1 MCVFRSC
8 IFVSKWCRFNP
19 RYVVSINEKWRKC
32 HTSCICIIDKW
43 KVIVRNYW
51 CNSWKIWYNVNLWM
65 NWKNNTTKSS
75 KKIVE
80 KKSNE
85 WQTKASPIVMANTS
99 SFQIDNFLEHFKRS
113 ASKSKMDSTDWT
125 SNEAT
130 SSQGYAN
137 AMATTA
143 AATFNHSSPLKTTRT
158 RSSCFD
164 ISSIS
169 GSRTFGHNKGN
180 FREWGGRTE
189 PSLNT
194 IQSQIEMGAHI
205 GYFYKV

>member
-1 MCVFRSC
+1 MWSDF
-8 IFVSKWCRFNP
+8 
-19 RYVVSINEKWRKC
+19 
-32 HTSCICIIDKW
+32 
-43 KVIVRNYW
+43 
-51 CNSWKIWYNVNLWM
+51 WM

-169 GSRTFGHNKGN
+169 GSSTFGHNKGN

-194 IQSQIEMGAHI
+194 IQSQIEMGPHV
-205 GYFYKV
+205 GYFYKVYLIGTGWMDAQFDRYIFKIMHWILKWCVWLLIERVSLCKWIRQV